1 MRSLIIFSGGLRSR
15 VEIAVGCHAQRQSHG
30 FVLPQIFI
38 KATDVN
44 VDRITVTQTMLMHMI
59 DNEESNVEPRN
70 YQGYLDPTLLG
81 SEAQW
86 WSIAGKLQCC
96 LWRVTRGSSWDVALP
111 EKRNYHRPFVT

>member
-15 VEIAVGCHAQRQSHG
+15 VEVAVGCHAQRQSHS

-38 KATDVN
+38 KATNVN

-96 LWRVTRGSSWDVALP
+96 PWRVTRGSSWDVALP